1 MCGWGGGVALAQVSH
16 TCQLGSPLAGAG
28 QQLAHVLLGLVLVLG
43 VGQGITG
50 DRVAG
55 QRPIQRPR
63 HGRGGRRRRHPDAGV
78 ARLTGQLPHS
88 LHLGRGV
95 GARLQPRPRA

>member
-1 MCGWGGGVALAQVSH
+1 MCGRGGGVALAQVSH

-43 VGQGITG
+43 VGERITG

-55 QRPIQRPR
+55 QRPVQRAR
-63 HGRGGRRRRHPDAGV
+63 HRGRGRRGRHPDAGV
-78 ARLTGQLPHS
+78 AGLTGQLPDG

-95 GARLQPRPRA
+95 GARLQPRPGA